1 MAELRIK
8 DLQKEYPIFA
18 SLSDRLKTA
27 LSLGL
32 LLPSGRHRALQ
43 KLNLRLSTSEGGRI
57 VGLVGPNGAGK
68 STLLRVLSGV
78 TRPSSGTVSFS
89 GSIRSILELGVGF
102 SAELTARQNIEHNGV
117 LWNLSRKMLKR
128 RTAEILEF
136 AGLADYADQPLKT
149 YSTGMQMRLAFS
161 VATLEPSDLLLVD
174 EALAVGDASF
184 QQKCLDRFR
193 RYRDAGSL
201 ILIVSHDMNLLKSVC
216 DEMILLDGGSIR
228 SQGSPSDVARDYM
241 DVVGRANGEVLE
253 NTASDGNLKT
263 SIRILDAHGNPVNRF
278 HSGDEAILSIRLE
291 SKIYLADLTCG
302 IHINTATGNLAFGTN
317 SYLLNRP
324 FSLDSNPLEIR
335 YRLQMNLGPGKY
347 TVGYSIHRGKSHA
360 SDCFFWSHVSA
371 SFEVEAPSDALFEGQ
386 SNLEPEIEI
395 VPLQD

>member
-136 AGLADYADQPLKT
+136 AGLADYA
-149 YSTGMQMRLAFS
+149 
-161 VATLEPSDLLLVD
+161 
-174 EALAVGDASF
+174 
-184 QQKCLDRFR
+184 
-193 RYRDAGSL
+193 
-201 ILIVSHDMNLLKSVC
+201 
-216 DEMILLDGGSIR
+216 
-228 SQGSPSDVARDYM
+228 
-241 DVVGRANGEVLE
+241 
-253 NTASDGNLKT
+253 
-263 SIRILDAHGNPVNRF
+263 
-278 HSGDEAILSIRLE
+278 
-291 SKIYLADLTCG
+291 
-302 IHINTATGNLAFGTN
+302 
-317 SYLLNRP
+317 
-324 FSLDSNPLEIR
+324 
-335 YRLQMNLGPGKY
+335 
-347 TVGYSIHRGKSHA
+347 
-360 SDCFFWSHVSA
+360 
-371 SFEVEAPSDALFEGQ
+371 
-386 SNLEPEIEI
+386 
-395 VPLQD
+395 